1 MRSRGGGARV
11 SAPASQQLFRRTVA
25 ADAAGARAARSALQ
39 PLLERLGVEPGM
51 RDALLLAVA
60 ELVINPGQHARP
72 PASEVEVALLRVTDR
87 LRLELRD
94 DGAPFAD
101 FEACWRADVADPLA
115 ESGRGLALVAAQ
127 FPTARYVPG
136 EGGHNLLV
144 LDAGALPAPRP
155 RVLLVD
161 DDAPTLRVLEH
172 YLAQDYDVVA
182 CASAETALEVVAAQ
196 AVDLVISDI
205 RMPGLDGVGLRRR
218 LAAHAGTDTL
228 PFLFLTGQPE
238 TEAEVNG
245 LAVDDYLVK
254 PVTAER
260 LRSVTRR
267 VLERSRQLRGR
278 LDEQYGAA
286 LTARLRPSLAARLGG
301 YRSCVRT
308 SAAGPGGGDLLL
320 SRATPDGQL
329 IVLADLMG
337 HGTDA
342 KLHAHTLAGYL
353 HGLLAADSA
362 RWTPATLLDAISRAF
377 RDDALLAETLATLVA
392 VELAEEGRVTMA
404 SAGHPPAWRI
414 SRAGCAALEL
424 SGALPGL
431 AEDAG
436 YEQLALVLGPG
447 ERLALYTDGLVELRG
462 DAAAEA
468 ALVADLTGTLAA
480 QEAAELDVAADAA
493 WTVWRDRVGAQPED
507 DATLVLFERAL

>member
-1 MRSRGGGARV
+1 MKSTVPR
-11 SAPASQQLFRRTVA
+11 QELFRQTVG
-25 ADAAGARAARSALQ
+25 ADAVGARAARAALQ
-39 PLLERLGVEPGM
+39 PLLEGLEIEPRK

-60 ELVINPGQHARP
+60 ELVVNPGQHAQP
-72 PASEVEVALLRVTDR
+72 PATEVEVSLVREGDG

-94 DGAPFAD
+94 DGAPFDD
-101 FEACWRADVADPLA
+101 FVACWHAEPVDPLA

-127 FPTARYVPG
+127 FPQAHYAPG
-136 EGGHNLLV
+136 AGGRNLLA
-144 LDAGALPAPRP
+144 LDVGPAPVPRQ

-161 DDAPTLRVLEH
+161 DDAPTLRVLGH
-172 YLAQDYDVVA
+172 YLDDEYEVVA
-182 CASAETALEVVAAQ
+182 CESAEAALEVLATQ
-196 AVDLVISDI
+196 SIDLVISDI
-205 RMPGLDGVGLRRR
+205 RMPGLDGVGLRRK
-218 LAAHAGTDTL
+218 LAAHTGTDTL
-228 PFLFLTGQPE
+228 PFLFLTGQS
-238 TEAEVNG
+238 EAEADVAG

-254 PVTAER
+254 PVSAER

-320 SRATPDGQL
+320 SAATHDGQL
-329 IVLADLMG
+329 VVLADLMG

-353 HGLLAADSA
+353 HGLLAANSA

-377 RDDALLAETLATLVA
+377 RDDALLAQTLATLVV
-392 VELAEEGRVTMA
+392 VELAEAGRVTMA

-414 SRAGCAALEL
+414 SRAGCEPLEL
-424 SGALPGL
+424 SGPLPGL

-462 DAAAEA
+462 AAAAEA
-468 ALVADLTGTLAA
+468 ALVADLTGMLVA
-480 QEAAELDVAADAA
+480 QGSAELDVAADAA
-493 WTVWRDRVGAQPED
+493 WAVWRNRVGAQPED